1 MYRKSFE
8 KLVRY
13 DQSVIGITLPLV
25 LRYGDQSTE
34 VLDAKIDTGSPYCI
48 FCRVVGELLGITI
61 EGGELDKVKLAN
73 GTLIPIYGHSVVM
86 SVNEVE
92 VESIVYF
99 WQDELLT
106 RNVLGRAGWINKFR
120 VCIVDHDLEL
130 YFSKYDD
137 PED

>member
-48 FCRVVGELLGITI
+48 FCRVAGELLGITI

-120 VCIVDHDLEL
+120 LCIVDHDLEL
-130 YFSKYDD
+130 YFSEYND
-137 PED
+137 PGE